1 MRNLFQPVSYQ
12 KGAWWA
18 VCSTTAWKAC
28 SFLNSILLALY
39 FGTRPDTDL
48 YFYLIMISGMAVNF
62 AQRVNAAVF
71 IPEAMNAE
79 KTAPQSGM
87 RLLNTVFCFYIF
99 LGGLVA
105 AAGLLFPTALARALT
120 RFSPALLAGQ
130 THLFSAVCLLFA
142 CQLITSYL
150 SGLLEMRKLFGSA
163 WLAPANALFPL
174 ACLLMGAKQWGII
187 SMVYGFLAA
196 NVLQMGVFI
205 YLLKTRCGWDFT
217 PGRGLFHTRLKKN
230 LLTSQLLELV
240 GLANTLIPVY
250 LISGLA
256 GGLVSAL
263 NYAKQLADAPT
274 EILTWRITG
283 VSKIQ
288 LSEDSARQDGEALNV
303 HFLRTNRFLFFLL
316 MPLFVFTAFY
326 ALDIVRLFFER
337 GNFTAQSAREAA
349 AFLRPLLLV
358 MVLLAPVMM
367 QNNLFAAQR
376 KLKEALP
383 YLLVSNLLFTGAVI
397 AGIYYWGAFAYPY
410 LQAACCLI
418 GFAINKYLFAKHFA
432 KIAYGRSLLDGVRI
446 LSLNIIALVPA
457 AAATKFC
464 AFSAPFF
471 TVFTGGIIFL
481 AALWALT
488 KYSGDWRVFLHT
500 LAAR

>member
-1 MRNLFQPVSYQ
+1 
-12 KGAWWA
+12 
-18 VCSTTAWKAC
+18 
-28 SFLNSILLALY
+28 
-39 FGTRPDTDL
+39 
-48 YFYLIMISGMAVNF
+48 
-62 AQRVNAAVF
+62 
-71 IPEAMNAE
+71 
-79 KTAPQSGM
+79 
-87 RLLNTVFCFYIF
+87 
-99 LGGLVA
+99 
-105 AAGLLFPTALARALT
+105 
-120 RFSPALLAGQ
+120 
-130 THLFSAVCLLFA
+130 
-142 CQLITSYL
+142 
-150 SGLLEMRKLFGSA
+150 
-163 WLAPANALFPL
+163 
-174 ACLLMGAKQWGII
+174 
-187 SMVYGFLAA
+187 
-196 NVLQMGVFI
+196 
-205 YLLKTRCGWDFT
+205 
-217 PGRGLFHTRLKKN
+217 
-230 LLTSQLLELV
+230 
-240 GLANTLIPVY
+240 
-250 LISGLA
+250 
-256 GGLVSAL
+256 
-263 NYAKQLADAPT
+263 
-274 EILTWRITG
+274 
-283 VSKIQ
+283 
-288 LSEDSARQDGEALNV
+288 
-303 HFLRTNRFLFFLL
+303 

-446 LSLNIIALVPA
+446 LSLNVIALVPA